1 MTQGRKKVE
10 GGTPLLGNDKNIV
23 IVNYLSYFFLLK
35 LSELNGYLKGYL
47 KPRINKLPKKKKIFL
62 LANTDLLKICLLSFL
77 INIARVNVFQF
88 LLFSQNLL
96 TEFIV

>member
-47 KPRINKLPKKKKIFL
+47 KPRINKLPKKKIFL
-62 LANTDLLKICLLSFL
+62 LANTDLLKISF
-77 INIARVNVFQF
+77 IFF
-88 LLFSQNLL
+88 DKYS
-96 TEFIV
+96 

>member
-10 GGTPLLGNDKNIV
+10 VGTPLLGNDKNIV

-47 KPRINKLPKKKKIFL
+47 KPRINKLPKKKNFSLSKYRFIKDMSFIFF
-62 LANTDLLKICLLSFL
+62 DKYS
-77 INIARVNVFQF
+77 
-88 LLFSQNLL
+88 
-96 TEFIV
+96 

>member
-10 GGTPLLGNDKNIV
+10 VGTPLLGNDKNIV

-47 KPRINKLPKKKKIFL
+47 KPRINKLPKKKIFS
-62 LANTDLLKICLLSFL
+62 LSKY
-77 INIARVNVFQF
+77 R
-88 LLFSQNLL
+88 
-96 TEFIV
+96 FIKDMSFIFFDKYS

>member
-10 GGTPLLGNDKNIV
+10 VGTPLLGNDKNIV

-47 KPRINKLPKKKKIFL
+47 KPRINKLPKKKIFL
-62 LANTDLLKICLLSFL
+62 LANTDLLKISF
-77 INIARVNVFQF
+77 IFF
-88 LLFSQNLL
+88 DKYS
-96 TEFIV
+96 